1 MALSTVE
8 QPVLAPLRRVT
19 WGTVFQIA
27 VLTFAAL
34 AVLRF
39 VGNVEFDA
47 VRDDFGD
54 ADRSW
59 VAVAFVVAQ
68 LPRIT
73 QALASLGSIVESV
86 RFGPCTCSSS
96 RPPT

>member
-27 VLTFAAL
+27 LLTFAAL

-39 VGNVEFDA
+39 VGNVDFDA
-47 VRDDFGD
+47 VGDDFGD
-54 ADRSW
+54 ADWSW
-59 VAVAFVVAQ
+59 VAVAFVVLRA
-68 LPRIT
+68 
-73 QALASLGSIVESV
+73 
-86 RFGPCTCSSS
+86 PCTCSSS